1 MRSYRDESGTVKKE
15 VLVHLGAYETPVA
28 AVASWPEIINAHRS
42 RGRYE
47 QADKLEAK
55 LRKLQGLVF

>member
-15 VLVHLGAYETPVA
+15 MLVHLGEYKTPEA
-28 AVASWPEIINAHRS
+28 AVASWPEEINEHRS
-42 RGRYE
+42 SGRYE

-55 LRKLQGLVF
+55 LKKLEGLNF